1 MRRGTGSS
9 VAGRADAA
17 RLSTAVRGAALL
29 GAIVLGVTAFGPP
42 TAALASAATETS
54 VSNASP
60 IAWTATQGQACEPGN
75 VVLTPEAPSALAMLG
90 AEEANR
96 LATGDGIV
104 VAVVDSGI
112 DAGNPHLAGVVVGG
126 VNLVGDGE
134 RSDGLSDTTGHG
146 TAIAGQIA
154 AQQIPG
160 SGVVG
165 LAPDARLLSVRVLR
179 SNSPQDVDKGFGPS
193 SQRLADGIHWA
204 ADNGADIINVSL
216 SQTSNSNELRAAVE
230 HAAAVGALVVASGG
244 NRASDPE
251 AEDGPR
257 YPAAYPQALGV
268 SAADATGRA
277 TDSSIHG
284 PQVGVTAPGMNVLT
298 AAVGAGDCLFA
309 ADAPA
314 SSFATAY
321 VSAAAA
327 LVAEAH
333 PEDSS
338 AGWAYRL
345 TATALRSDADRR
357 DDVDGWGFIQPAAAI
372 ELLPDETTRGP
383 VSPYFDTTDS
393 AARPPAAAVTP
404 DHGASP
410 FLLTREAALFAAIG
424 GASLL
429 GVLGILIVLRRRRE
443 ATAVEPETERLGGLL
458 TRPETDSEVDQFR

>member
-1 MRRGTGSS
+1 MMRRRLR
-9 VAGRADAA
+9 GRRAVV
-17 RLSTAVRGAALL
+17 RSTTALL
-29 GAIVLGVTAFGPP
+29 AACLLAAATTAP
-42 TAALASAATETS
+42 ASAAGTTPSAIAPATS
-54 VSNASP
+54 VSM
-60 IAWTATQGQACEPGN
+60 ATQGQACEPGT
-75 VVLTPEAPSALAMLG
+75 VVFSPEAPTALAQLG
-90 AEEANR
+90 AEQAHR
-96 LATGDGIV
+96 LATGKGIV

-112 DAGNPHLAGVVVGG
+112 DASNPHLAGVVVGG
-126 VNLVGDGE
+126 IDLVGDGE
-134 RSDGLSDTTGHG
+134 RGDGLSDTTGHG

-154 AQQIPG
+154 AQPVAG

-165 LAPDARLLSVRVLR
+165 LAPDARLLSVRVFR
-179 SNSPQDVDKGFGPS
+179 SDSEQDKDKGFGPDS
-193 SQRLADGIHWA
+193 RRLADGIRWA
-204 ADNGADIINVSL
+204 ADNGADIINVSM
-216 SQTSNSNELRAAVE
+216 SQTSDSDELRAAVE

-244 NRASDPE
+244 NRLSDAD
-251 AEDGPR
+251 AEDAPR
-257 YPAAYPQALGV
+257 YPAAYEQALGV
-268 SAADATGRA
+268 SAADASGRA
-277 TDSSIHG
+277 TESSIHG
-284 PQVGVTAPGMNVLT
+284 PQVGVTAPGGNILT
-298 AAVGAGDCLFA
+298 AATGGGDCVFA

-314 SSFATAY
+314 SSFATGY

-333 PEDSS
+333 PEDPP

-345 TATALRSDADRR
+345 TATALRSDADAR

-383 VSPYFDTTDS
+383 VSPYFDTTES

-443 ATAVEPETERLGGLL
+443 TPVAEATDIGRVGGLLDKVEPEVAV
-458 TRPETDSEVDQFR
+458 TRRPDTGRSSVGSRR

>member
-1 MRRGTGSS
+1 MHRR
-9 VAGRADAA
+9 R
-17 RLSTAVRGAALL
+17 AALL
-29 GAIVLGVTAFGPP
+29 AMGLAV
-42 TAALASAATETS
+42 AAVAAPASALGATSSTHTVAGGS
-54 VSNASP
+54 VS
-60 IAWTATQGQACEPGN
+60 TATSGQACEPGT
-75 VVLTPEAPSALAMLG
+75 VVFSPEAPSALALLG
-90 AEEANR
+90 AEQANR
-96 LATGDGIV
+96 LATGKGIV

-112 DAGNPHLAGVVVGG
+112 DAGNPHLGGAVIGG

-134 RSDGLSDTTGHG
+134 RADGMSDLAGHG

-154 AQQIPG
+154 AQPVAG

-165 LAPDARLLSVRVLR
+165 LAPDARLLSVRVFR
-179 SNSPQDVDKGFGPS
+179 STSQQDVDKGFGPTS
-193 SQRLADGIHWA
+193 ERLADGIHWA
-204 ADNGADIINVSL
+204 ADNGADIINVSM
-216 SQTSNSNELRAAVE
+216 SQTSDSAVLRAAVE

-244 NRASDPE
+244 NRASDAD
-251 AEDGPR
+251 AEDAAR
-257 YPAAYPQALGV
+257 YPAAYEQALGV

-277 TDSSIHG
+277 TEQSIHG
-284 PQVGVTAPGMNVLT
+284 PQVGVTAPGSDILT
-298 AAVGAGDCLFA
+298 AAVGGGDCLFS
-309 ADAPA
+309 ADSND

-333 PEDSS
+333 PEDPP

-357 DDVDGWGFIQPAAAI
+357 DDIDGWGFIQPFAAI

-383 VSPYFDTTDS
+383 VSPYFDTTES
-393 AARPPAAAVTP
+393 AARPPAAQVDP

-429 GVLGILIVLRRRRE
+429 GVLGILIVLRRRKDAPVVDPDE
-443 ATAVEPETERLGGLL
+443 VERPGGLL
-458 TRPETDSEVDQFR
+458 NRPEPSAEQSFPR

>member
-1 MRRGTGSS
+1 MRQRS
-9 VAGRADAA
+9 GRPRSAV
-17 RLSTAVRGAALL
+17 LSAAALL
-29 GAIVLGVTAFGPP
+29 SAC
-42 TAALASAATETS
+42 ALAAGSASPASALAATSTPGAPLS
-54 VSNASP
+54 SLVS
-60 IAWTATQGQACEPGN
+60 TATQGQACEPGT
-75 VVLTPEAPSALAMLG
+75 VVFSPEAPAALAQLG

-96 LATGDGIV
+96 LATGKGIV
-104 VAVVDSGI
+104 VAIVDSGV
-112 DAGNPHLAGVVVGG
+112 DASNPHLAGVVIGG
-126 VNLVGDGE
+126 VDLVGDGE

-154 AQQIPG
+154 AQPVAG

-165 LAPDARLLSVRVLR
+165 LAPDARLLSVRVFR
-179 SNSPQDVDKGFGPS
+179 SNSPQDEDKGFGPDS
-193 SQRLADGIHWA
+193 RRLADGIHWA

-216 SQTSNSNELRAAVE
+216 SQSSDSSELRAAVE

-244 NRASDPE
+244 NRLSDAD
-251 AEDGPR
+251 AEDAPR
-257 YPAAYPQALGV
+257 YPAAYEQALGV
-268 SAADATGRA
+268 SAADASGRA

-284 PQVGVTAPGMNVLT
+284 PQVGVTAPGSNVLT
-298 AAVGAGDCLFA
+298 AATGGGDCVFA
-309 ADAPA
+309 GDAPA
-314 SSFATAY
+314 SSFATGY

-333 PEDSS
+333 PEDPP

-345 TATALRSDADRR
+345 TATALRADADER
-357 DDVDGWGFIQPAAAI
+357 DDVDGWGFIQPSAAI

-383 VSPYFDTTDS
+383 VSPYFDTMES

-429 GVLGILIVLRRRRE
+429 GVLGILIVLRRRKDAPATDE
-443 ATAVEPETERLGGLL
+443 ADAGRVGGLL
-458 TRPETDSEVDQFR
+458 DTPEPSPDDGRSPISSRR